1 MEDCTE
7 GAEECQLGGSSVM
20 VVSEGADG
28 LGADFPPRLPLS
40 LPPEFE
46 LDLRGCTGEL
56 FGDGVDSLS
65 GYSSGRTSAFGPK
78 IASTIGK
85 NSNPSI
91 KPSSTSASSSLKNSL
106 ATNPNSL
113 VASMEAARAAA
124 IVPCTTGANT
134 DSRAKD
140 ARRRLQPI
148 EVTKAKHK

>member
-1 MEDCTE
+1 MFVNENDINVT
-7 GAEECQLGGSSVM
+7 AL
-20 VVSEGADG
+20 
-28 LGADFPPRLPLS
+28 LS
-40 LPPEFE
+40 
-46 LDLRGCTGEL
+46 D
-56 FGDGVDSLS
+56 
-65 GYSSGRTSAFGPK
+65 GYSITKNSIRLTSAFGPK

-91 KPSSTSASSSLKNSL
+91 KPSSTNASSSLKNSL

-148 EVTKAKHK
+148 EVTKACKLNKLISLTYK